1 MANEIA
7 KLLDFDIREVQRQTK
22 IPLEYLEAIYAKD
35 YETLKSTNLKA
46 YLRILSR
53 EFDIDL
59 SGYLEDFE
67 NYCSENS
74 SDDSKIQVNP
84 KLTGY
89 VAKESKSSFGW
100 LVLVLI
106 LLGLGVWGFKF
117 VKELDFNWSDLKPDF
132 GSKTELNVTTEN
144 LAPTTP
150 SVEVIENIVVDEQ
163 QDQNVSSQELP
174 KIDENITTPV
184 AQTAISEVQNK
195 ERNEE
200 PVAEVV
206 NATSVKII
214 PVTKVWI
221 GIKNLNNMSRRSL
234 STGEAYELNTAG
246 NHIIITGNGMLD
258 LVSGDNNKSYR
269 TRDALRFHI
278 HDGVIEEIDYA
289 KYVELNK
296 GKTW

>member
-7 KLLDFDIREVQRQTK
+7 KLLDFDIKEVQRQTK
-22 IPLEYLEAIYAKD
+22 IPLEYLEAIYAKNYD
-35 YETLKSTNLKA
+35 ILKDTNLKA

-53 EFDIDL
+53 EFNIDL
-59 SGYLEDFE
+59 DGYLEDFE

-74 SDDSKIQVNP
+74 SDDNKVQVNP

-106 LLGLGVWGFKF
+106 LLGVGVWGFKF
-117 VKELDFNWSDLKPDF
+117 IKDLDFNWSDLQPDF
-132 GSKTELNVTTEN
+132 VPKSEVNVSEEN
-144 LAPTTP
+144 IAIIKPNAD
-150 SVEVIENIVVDEQ
+150 VIENIVVDEAL
-163 QDQNVSSQELP
+163 DKNTSKEEILVV
-174 KIDENITTPV
+174 DENATTEQNL
-184 AQTAISEVQNK
+184 AEEQIKEQKEVQVK
-195 ERNEE
+195 E
-200 PVAEVV
+200 
-206 NATSVKII
+206 ATANVIKII

-221 GIKNLNNMSRRSL
+221 GIKNLNDMSKRSL
-234 STGEAYELNTAG
+234 STSEAYELNATG
-246 NHIIITGNGMLD
+246 NRLILTGNGMLD
-258 LVSGDNNKSYR
+258 LVNGDNNKSYR

-278 HDGVIEEIDYA
+278 HDGIIEEIDYA

>member
-35 YETLKSTNLKA
+35 YETLKGANLKA

-53 EFDIDL
+53 EFNIDL
-59 SGYLEDFE
+59 DGYLEDFE
-67 NYCSENS
+67 KYCSENVA
-74 SDDSKIQVNP
+74 DDGKVQIQINP

-106 LLGLGVWGFKF
+106 LLGVGVWGFKF

-132 GSKTELNVTTEN
+132 GPKTELNVSEEN
-144 LAPTTP
+144 LATTKANADA
-150 SVEVIENIVVDEQ
+150 IENIVVYEALDQNSSKEESLLSDENATIDQNSTEQITTEQ
-163 QDQNVSSQELP
+163 QIQINE
-174 KIDENITTPV
+174 PV
-184 AQTAISEVQNK
+184 AQEAN
-195 ERNEE
+195 
-200 PVAEVV
+200 
-206 NATSVKII
+206 SVKII

-221 GIKNLNNMSRRSL
+221 GIKNLNDMSRRSL
-234 STGEAYELNTAG
+234 STGEAYELDITG
-246 NHIIITGNGMLD
+246 NRLIITGNGMLD
-258 LVSGDNNKSYR
+258 LINGDDNKSYR

-278 HDGVIEEIDYA
+278 HDGIIEEINYA

>member
-7 KLLDFDIREVQRQTK
+7 KLLDFDIKEVQRQTK
-22 IPLEYLEAIYAKD
+22 IPLEYLEAIYAKNYD
-35 YETLKSTNLKA
+35 ILKDTNLKA

-53 EFDIDL
+53 EFNIDL
-59 SGYLEDFE
+59 DGYLEDFE

-106 LLGLGVWGFKF
+106 LLGVGVWGFKF
-117 VKELDFNWSDLKPDF
+117 IKDLDFNWSDLQPDF
-132 GSKTELNVTTEN
+132 VPKSEVNISEEN
-144 LAPTTP
+144 ITIIKPN
-150 SVEVIENIVVDEQ
+150 SGVIENIVVDEVL
-163 QDQNVSSQELP
+163 DKNTSKEEILVV
-174 KIDENITTPV
+174 DENATTEQNL
-184 AQTAISEVQNK
+184 AEEQIKEQKEVQVK
-195 ERNEE
+195 E
-200 PVAEVV
+200 
-206 NATSVKII
+206 ATANVIKII
-214 PVTKVWI
+214 PATKVWI
-221 GIKNLNNMSRRSL
+221 GIKNLNDMSKRSL
-234 STGEAYELNTAG
+234 STSEAYELNATG
-246 NHIIITGNGMLD
+246 NRLILTGNGMLD
-258 LVSGDNNKSYR
+258 LVNGDNNKSYR

-278 HDGVIEEIDYA
+278 YDGIIEEIDYA

>member
-7 KLLDFDIREVQRQTK
+7 KLLDFDIKEVQRQTK
-22 IPLEYLEAIYAKD
+22 IPLEYLEAIYAKNYD
-35 YETLKSTNLKA
+35 ILKDTNLKA

-53 EFDIDL
+53 EFNIDL
-59 SGYLEDFE
+59 DGYLEDFE

-84 KLTGY
+84 RLTGY

-106 LLGLGVWGFKF
+106 LLGVGVWGFKF
-117 VKELDFNWSDLKPDF
+117 IKDLDFNWSDLKPDF
-132 GSKTELNVTTEN
+132 GSKSEVNVSEEN
-144 LAPTTP
+144 IAIIKPNAD
-150 SVEVIENIVVDEQ
+150 VIENIVVDEVL
-163 QDQNVSSQELP
+163 DQNTSKEEILVV
-174 KIDENITTPV
+174 DENATTEQNL
-184 AQTAISEVQNK
+184 AEEQIKEQKEEVQVK
-195 ERNEE
+195 EAAAN
-200 PVAEVV
+200 VI
-206 NATSVKII
+206 KII

-221 GIKNLNNMSRRSL
+221 GIKNLNDMSKRSL
-234 STGEAYELNTAG
+234 STSEAYELNATG
-246 NHIIITGNGMLD
+246 NRLILTGNGMLD
-258 LVSGDNNKSYR
+258 LVNGDNNKSYR

-278 HDGVIEEIDYA
+278 RDGIIEEIDYA

>member
-7 KLLDFDIREVQRQTK
+7 KLLDFDIKEVQRQTK
-22 IPLEYLEAIYAKD
+22 IPLEYLEAIYAKNYD
-35 YETLKSTNLKA
+35 ILKDTNLKA

-53 EFDIDL
+53 EFNIDL
-59 SGYLEDFE
+59 DGYLEDFE

-84 KLTGY
+84 RLTGY

-106 LLGLGVWGFKF
+106 LLGVGVWGFKF
-117 VKELDFNWSDLKPDF
+117 IKDLDFNWSDLKPDF
-132 GSKTELNVTTEN
+132 GSKSEVNVSEEN
-144 LAPTTP
+144 IAIIKPNAD
-150 SVEVIENIVVDEQ
+150 VIENIVVDEQ
-163 QDQNVSSQELP
+163 KE
-174 KIDENITTPV
+174 
-184 AQTAISEVQNK
+184 EVQAK
-195 ERNEE
+195 Q
-200 PVAEVV
+200 
-206 NATSVKII
+206 ATANVIKII

-221 GIKNLNNMSRRSL
+221 GIKNLKDMSKRSL
-234 STGEAYELNTAG
+234 STSEAYELNATG
-246 NHIIITGNGMLD
+246 NRLILTGNGMLD
-258 LVSGDNNKSYR
+258 LVNGDNNKSYR

-278 HDGVIEEIDYA
+278 HDGIIEEIDYA

>member
-7 KLLDFDIREVQRQTK
+7 KLLDFDIKEVQRQTK
-22 IPLEYLEAIYAKD
+22 IPLEYLEAIYAKNYD
-35 YETLKSTNLKA
+35 ILKDTNLKA

-53 EFDIDL
+53 EFNIDL
-59 SGYLEDFE
+59 DGYLEDFE

-106 LLGLGVWGFKF
+106 LLGVGVWGFKF
-117 VKELDFNWSDLKPDF
+117 IKDLDFNWSDLQPDF
-132 GSKTELNVTTEN
+132 VPKSEVNVSEEN
-144 LAPTTP
+144 IAIIKPNAG
-150 SVEVIENIVVDEQ
+150 VIENIVVDEVL
-163 QDQNVSSQELP
+163 DQNTSKEEILVV
-174 KIDENITTPV
+174 DENATTEQNL
-184 AQTAISEVQNK
+184 AEEQIKEQKEVQVK
-195 ERNEE
+195 E
-200 PVAEVV
+200 
-206 NATSVKII
+206 ATANVIKII

-221 GIKNLNNMSRRSL
+221 GIKNLNDMSKRSL
-234 STGEAYELNTAG
+234 STSEAYELNATG
-246 NHIIITGNGMLD
+246 NRLILTGNGMLD
-258 LVSGDNNKSYR
+258 LVNGDNNKSYR

-278 HDGVIEEIDYA
+278 HDGIIEEIDYA